1 MNDILISGTAG
12 INLEK
17 MLSEKANNESH
28 VLLIRSHWHKISSIR
43 KSKETESKFVIG
55 KYYGKNKW
63 WVTI

>member
-28 VLLIRSHWHKISSIR
+28 VLLIRSH
-43 KSKETESKFVIG
+43 
-55 KYYGKNKW
+55 
-63 WVTI
+63 